1 MASTEAS
8 SATFDASAMATVFPR
23 SAFSSA
29 ASFSAPAR
37 FRSAMKTDAPE
48 AASPRTIS
56 SPKPWAPP
64 VTSAILF
71 ATTDERAI
79 AEEPRERA
87 SAAGFATYQGDASFA
102 SRRARASS
110 RSAPLQYRASSPP
123 ARTRTQ
129 DGRITVAAFPLA
141 SAPDGARSNFHS
153 SQASVRAFAAAS
165 SSRAPLFRAAVRS
178 ISKQPAGA
186 GETPAPG
193 MTARGSFDALMH
205 SPRMSGAT
213 MEWSMAFMMRTSRC
227 ADRRRWPRRCRRRF
241 WGPAR
246 VLRAHRHQ
254 ASLRAEGP
262 RADWRPRTDPGPRPS
277 RPDARGR

>member
-87 SAAGFATYQGDASFA
+87 SAAGFATYQGHASFA

-110 RSAPLQYRASSPP
+110 RS
-123 ARTRTQ
+123 
-129 DGRITVAAFPLA
+129 AFPLA